1 MYEGYSKNS
10 FVSHTGDDIEIENLI
25 TETVEFYDIETK
37 TAVFSPIISTYETKV
52 DTLIKFRTDLAKE
65 FISAED
71 SLFYVENKSSFVRA
85 ADLEV
90 GDKLVCPTGD
100 SIEYILSIH
109 PCTPIDDTESTVL
122 TIQHM
127 NGDKMGYFINGVLV
141 KNNNLI

>member
-1 MYEGYSKNS
+1 MQEGYSKNS
-10 FVSHTGDDIEIENLI
+10 VVSNIGDDVEIQKLI
-25 TETVEFYDIETK
+25 TETVEFYNIDTK

-52 DTLIKFRTDLAKE
+52 DTLIKFRTDLSKD

-85 ADLEV
+85 ADLEL

-109 PCTPIDDTESTVL
+109 PCTPVDDCPGILPRPAPCKEPREAASSV
-122 TIQHM
+122 M
-127 NGDKMGYFINGVLV
+127 PASGEFGAS
-141 KNNNLI
+141 

>member
-1 MYEGYSKNS
+1 MQEGYSKNS
-10 FVSHTGDDIEIENLI
+10 VVSNIGDDVEIQKLI
-25 TETVEFYDIETK
+25 TESVEFYIIDTK

-52 DTLIKFRTDLAKE
+52 DTLIKFRTDLSKE

-85 ADLEV
+85 ADLEL

-109 PCTPIDDTESTVL
+109 PCAPVDDAESTVVA
-122 TIQHM
+122 IQHM
-127 NGDKMGYFINGVLV
+127 NGDTMGYFINGVLV
-141 KNNNLI
+141 KNNSLI